1 MLSPRNGE
9 LWLAKEKEQEE
20 QVGGRPI
27 GLAFRTLASSP
38 AEGEGAGSLDAPS
51 GVAVLGQS
59 SSAEVW

>member
-9 LWLAKEKEQEE
+9 LWLAKDEEQEE
-20 QVGGRPI
+20 QVGGRPT

-38 AEGEGAGSLDAPS
+38 AEGEDAGSLDAPS

-59 SSAEVW
+59 FSAEVW